1 MLLVA
6 LKHITIF
13 LIITMTA
20 LIFSLSEV
28 YGEPII
34 FDDDYIVEIF
44 VGGLHYPTT
53 MDFVEGGMLVIEKN
67 TGKVVRIMNNGIM
80 YDEPVLDVPVRSNF
94 YSGLLGIT
102 VLSDRVFLYY
112 TESETG
118 DDRQDPSGYDAKN
131 RVYQYDWDGA
141 KLTNPILIKEL
152 IAQERDD
159 HHGGVMT
166 KGQNGEVYFAIGD
179 QNQSGIFENVI
190 ENPCYI
196 IHFVND
202 ECSNEQIYETS
213 SIFKIHTNDDN
224 RVELFAMGVR
234 NSFGLGVDPV
244 TGYLWDTENGKDHFD
259 EINLVKP
266 KFNSGWNKVMGPID
280 RKNPDFP
287 GSQTIPLPFENF
299 VYSDPEFS
307 WYEPVGPTAIAF
319 PNLISFGKYSDWLFV
334 GDYHHGRIY
343 KFQLNSDRT
352 EFVFSDQRLSDLVLD
367 KLNDKVE
374 KILFAEGFKTVTDI
388 KFRHDAMYVVSI
400 AGGSAGGSIYKIY
413 LKDPIAPLKQ
423 YQAGSTHEK
432 IVCKPGLMPIMKNS
446 GYINCAYP
454 KTAFTLNQ
462 KIAWDINRSD
472 MPIINL
478 SGQDLSDINFE
489 HVNLSYSNFRGNNFT
504 SINIAN
510 ANFTSANLAGADLST
525 KDLTENILTGAD
537 LRNANLTGVDL
548 SYNEL
553 LNTILTGADLTDAN
567 LSGADLSTAN
577 IFAIVDG
584 SVILE
589 KTKLKGA
596 NFTNA
601 NLTNTNL
608 IGVDISETILKGAD
622 LTGVKLEKAKANNA
636 NLEGV
641 DLSFKNLSKIRLV
654 DANLSK
660 IILSGAELSNA
671 KLMGANLSDADL
683 TGAKLIDAN
692 LTNANLTG
700 ANFHMADLTGAN
712 LEGVIIS
719 KTNLSCIG
727 HEICTS

>member
-1 MLLVA
+1 MLLNV
-6 LKHITIF
+6 LKRLIIF
-13 LIITMTA
+13 LIITLTA
-20 LIFSLSEV
+20 TIFSLSEV

-34 FDDDYIVEIF
+34 FDDDYLVEIF

-53 MDFVEGGMLVIEKN
+53 MDFVGDDILVLEKN
-67 TGKVVRIMNNGIM
+67 TGKVIRIMNNGIM
-80 YDEPVLDVPVRSNF
+80 YNEPVLDVPVRSNF
-94 YSGLLGIT
+94 YSGLLGIAT
-102 VLSDRVFLYY
+102 LSDRVFLYY
-112 TESETG
+112 TESESG
-118 DDRQDPSGYDAKN
+118 SDAYDPGPDAKN
-131 RVYQYDWDGA
+131 RVYQYDWDGE

-152 IAQERDD
+152 IAQQRDD

-166 KGQNGEVYFAIGD
+166 KGQNDEIYFAIGD
-179 QNQSGIFENVI
+179 QNQSGIFENVV

-202 ECSNEQIYETS
+202 KCSSEPIYETA

-224 RVELFAMGVR
+224 RVELFAMGIR

-266 KFNSGWNKVMGPID
+266 RFNSGWNSVMGPVD
-280 RKNPDFP
+280 RDNPDP
-287 GSQTIPLPFENF
+287 SVSQTIPPPFENF

-319 PNLISFGKYSDWLFV
+319 PDLTSFGKYSDMLFV

-343 KFQLNSDRT
+343 NFQLNSDRT

-374 KILFAEGFKTVTDI
+374 KILFAEGFRTVTDI
-388 KFRHDAMYVVSI
+388 EFRHDAMYVVSI

-413 LKDPIAPLKQ
+413 PKDPITPLKQ
-423 YQAGSTHEK
+423 YQAGSTHKK
-432 IVCKPGLMPIMKNS
+432 IVCKPGLIPIMKNS
-446 GYINCAYP
+446 GYINCANLE
-454 KTAFTLNQ
+454 TALILTQ
-462 KIAWDINRSD
+462 EIAWDINRSD

-478 SGQDLSDINFE
+478 PGHDLSGLNFE
-489 HVNLSYSNFRGNNFT
+489 HINLSYSNFRESNFT
-504 SINIAN
+504 STNIAN
-510 ANFTSANLAGADLST
+510 ANFTSANLSGADLST

-537 LRNANLTGVDL
+537 LRNANLAGADL
-548 SYNEL
+548 SNNQL
-553 LNTILTGADLTDAN
+553 VNTILTGADLTDAN

-577 IFAIVDG
+577 IFGIIDG
-584 SVILE
+584 INILQ

-622 LTGVKLEKAKANNA
+622 LTGVKLEKAKANNS
-636 NLEGV
+636 NLEDL

-654 DANLSK
+654 DSNLSRT
-660 IILSGAELSNA
+660 ILAGADLSNA
-671 KLMGANLSDADL
+671 ELMGANLSDVDL
-683 TGAKLIDAN
+683 TGAKLIDAD

-712 LEGVIIS
+712 LEGVIINE
-719 KTNLSCIG
+719 TNLSCIG
-727 HEICTS
+727 HDICTS

>member
-1 MLLVA
+1 
-6 LKHITIF
+6 
-13 LIITMTA
+13 MTTA
-20 LIFSLSEV
+20 IFSLSEV

-34 FDDDYIVEIF
+34 FDDDYLVEIF

-53 MDFVEGGMLVIEKN
+53 MDFIGDDILVLEKN
-67 TGKVVRIMNNGIM
+67 TGKVIRIMNNGIM
-80 YDEPVLDVPVRSNF
+80 YNEPVLDVPVRSNF
-94 YSGLLGIT
+94 YSGLLGIAT
-102 VLSDRVFLYY
+102 LDNRVFLYY

-118 DDRQDPSGYDAKN
+118 SDANDSGPNAKN
-131 RVYQYDWDGA
+131 RVYQYDWDGY

-152 IAQERDD
+152 IAQQRDD

-166 KGQNGEVYFAIGD
+166 KDQNNKIYFAIGD
-179 QNQSGIFENVI
+179 QNQFGVFENVV
-190 ENPCYI
+190 EKPCYK

-202 ECSNEQIYETS
+202 ECSSEPIYETS
-213 SIFKIHTNDDN
+213 SIFKIHANDN
-224 RVELFAMGVR
+224 NTVELFAMGIR

-266 KFNSGWNKVMGPID
+266 RFNSGWNNVMGPVD
-280 RKNPDFP
+280 RENPDAP
-287 GSQTIPLPFENF
+287 VSQTIPQPFENF

-319 PNLISFGKYSDWLFV
+319 PDLISFEKYSDWLFV

-374 KILFAEGFKTVTDI
+374 KILFGNGFKTVTDI

-400 AGGSAGGSIYKIY
+400 AGGSANGSIYKIY
-413 LKDPIAPLKQ
+413 PKEPITPLKQ
-423 YQAGSTHEK
+423 YQAGSTHKK
-432 IVCKPGLMPIMKNS
+432 IVCKPGLIPIMKNTN
-446 GYINCAYP
+446 YINCAYP
-454 KTAFTLNQ
+454 KTAFTLIQ
-462 KIAWDINRSD
+462 EIAWDVNRSD

-478 SGQDLSDINFE
+478 SGQDLRGLNFE

-504 SINIAN
+504 ATNITN
-510 ANFTSANLAGADLST
+510 TDFTSANLSGADLSA
-525 KDLTENILTGAD
+525 KDLTENILTRAD
-537 LRNANLTGVDL
+537 LRNANLTGANL
-548 SYNEL
+548 SNNKL
-553 LNTILTGADLTDAN
+553 LNTILTGADLTDSN

-577 IFAIVDG
+577 IFGIIDG
-584 SVILE
+584 INILE

-596 NFTNA
+596 NLTNA

-608 IGVDISETILKGAD
+608 SGMDLSNTTLSGGTD
-622 LTGVKLEKAKANNA
+622 LTGVKLEFAKVNN
-636 NLEGV
+636 GIWSQV
-641 DLSFKNLSKIRLV
+641 DLSFKNLSKIRLI
-654 DANLSK
+654 DSN
-660 IILSGAELSNA
+660 LSGAIFSGTDLTSA
-671 KLMGANLSDADL
+671 KLMGSNLSGADL

-692 LTNANLTG
+692 LANANLTG

-712 LEGVIIS
+712 LEGVTIS
-719 KTNLSCIG
+719 ETNLNCVG
-727 HEICTS
+727 NEICK

>member
-1 MLLVA
+1 MLKRL
-6 LKHITIF
+6 IIF
-13 LIITMTA
+13 LIITLTA
-20 LIFSLSEV
+20 TIFSLSEV

-34 FDDDYIVEIF
+34 FDDDYLVEIF

-53 MDFVEGGMLVIEKN
+53 MDFVGDDILVLEKN
-67 TGKVVRIMNNGIM
+67 TGKVIRIMNNGIM
-80 YDEPVLDVPVRSNF
+80 YNEPVLDVPVRSNF
-94 YSGLLGIT
+94 YSGLLGIAT
-102 VLSDRVFLYY
+102 LSDRVFLYY

-131 RVYQYDWDGA
+131 RVYQYDWDGE

-152 IAQERDD
+152 IAQQRDD

-166 KGQNGEVYFAIGD
+166 KGQNDEIYFVIGD
-179 QNQSGIFENVI
+179 QNQSGIFENVV

-202 ECSNEQIYETS
+202 ECSSEPIYETS
-213 SIFKIHTNDDN
+213 SIFKIYVNDNN
-224 RVELFAMGVR
+224 RVELFAMGIR
-234 NSFGLGVDPV
+234 NSFGLAVDPV

-266 KFNSGWNKVMGPID
+266 RFNSGWNSVMGPVD
-280 RKNPDFP
+280 RDNPDP
-287 GSQTIPLPFENF
+287 PVSQTIPPPFENF

-319 PNLISFGKYSDWLFV
+319 PDLTSFGKYSDMLFV

-343 KFQLNSDRT
+343 NFQLNSDRT

-374 KILFAEGFKTVTDI
+374 KILFAEGFRTVIDI
-388 KFRHDAMYVVSI
+388 EFRHDAMYVVSI

-413 LKDPIAPLKQ
+413 LKDPITPLKQ
-423 YQAGSTHEK
+423 YQAGSTHKK
-432 IVCKPGLMPIMKNS
+432 IVCKPGLIPIMKNS
-446 GYINCAYP
+446 GYINCANFE
-454 KTAFTLNQ
+454 TALILTQ
-462 KIAWDINRSD
+462 EIAWDINRSD

-478 SGQDLSDINFE
+478 PGHDLSGLNFE
-489 HVNLSYSNFRGNNFT
+489 HINLSYSNFRESNFT
-504 SINIAN
+504 STNIAN
-510 ANFTSANLAGADLST
+510 ANFTSVNLSGADLSM

-537 LRNANLTGVDL
+537 LRNANLSGADL
-548 SYNEL
+548 SNNQL
-553 LNTILTGADLTDAN
+553 VNTILTGADLTDAN

-577 IFAIVDG
+577 IFGIIDG
-584 SVILE
+584 INILQ

-622 LTGVKLEKAKANNA
+622 LTGVKLEKAKVNNS
-636 NLEGV
+636 NLEDL

-654 DANLSK
+654 DSNLSRT
-660 IILSGAELSNA
+660 ILSGADLSNA
-671 KLMGANLSDADL
+671 ELMGANLSDADL

-712 LEGVIIS
+712 LEGVIINE
-719 KTNLSCIG
+719 TNLSCIG
-727 HEICTS
+727 HDICTS